1 MRGPQVPVTEQSF
14 PCPLCPVAFVLHH
27 MRARVIYKTF
37 LAGGGG
43 QYLDPQP
50 RAVPYIDKL
59 LHLFHW
65 HCSFP
70 PLPPDFNIGRM
81 AKSPWAPQ
89 RLPTKCRTTELFRPA
104 RTEPNIKIGGMG
116 GGTHVGRNNDAQVGR
131 SHPIMQVPEPRG
143 EIDIGTRENIRAR
156 VHRHRPGAGRPPNCP
171 PRAIWARDKIVS
183 GATRMHP
190 RFPLRLDSPPTVP
203 KQSPNSPQT
212 VPNGNLHSPRA
223 FLILRGN
230 REALAS
236 L

>member
-1 MRGPQVPVTEQSF
+1 MTDPGSFSKQPVLRPGQRNFGGESLRGPQVPVTEQSF

-70 PLPPDFNIGRM
+70 PHPPDFNIGRM

-116 GGTHVGRNNDAQVGR
+116 GEHTSDGTTMRKSAGHIQSCKYPSQEGR
-131 SHPIMQVPEPRG
+131 
-143 EIDIGTRENIRAR
+143 
-156 VHRHRPGAGRPPNCP
+156 
-171 PRAIWARDKIVS
+171 
-183 GATRMHP
+183 
-190 RFPLRLDSPPTVP
+190 
-203 KQSPNSPQT
+203 
-212 VPNGNLHSPRA
+212 
-223 FLILRGN
+223 LI
-230 REALAS
+230 
-236 L
+236 